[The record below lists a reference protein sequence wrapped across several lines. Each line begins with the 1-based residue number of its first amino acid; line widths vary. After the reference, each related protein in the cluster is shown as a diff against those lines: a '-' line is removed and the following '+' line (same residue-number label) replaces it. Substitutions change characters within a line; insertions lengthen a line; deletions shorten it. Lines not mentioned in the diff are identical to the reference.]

1 MPLID
6 SNVMPAVSIVMPAYN
21 AEAYIAQALDSVLA
35 QSYPHWECIVVNDG
49 STDGTLGIL
58 ERYAA
63 QDSRIRFYT
72 IPNSGS
78 AKVPRDTAIEY
89 AQSEWIVTLDADD
102 YLAPDYLQKLEER
115 YHQTKA
121 DIIYCRMV
129 AIDNASG
136 AIINSIPADGFDFSQ
151 VVAGKE
157 AVLWTIGGWK
167 IGANGMLR
175 RSLLRQRSSCVSG
188 IHHMNADEYD
198 TRELLIMA
206 DRVAFVDA
214 RYFYRKHETSIT
226 TRVSA
231 KLFEPILTNM
241 LLIGLFERT
250 FGVGSSQARV
260 MEREHLR
267 LLVSFHL
274 LFARCRHR
282 LNSSECTYVKEL
294 LQKGDTVLSKRAIMG
309 SGLDFPRRM
318 LLLFPTPVIDWICR
332 MAVKMHYG
340 EA

>member
-1 MPLID
+1 
-6 SNVMPAVSIVMPAYN
+6 MPAVSIVMPAYN
-21 AEAYIAQALDSVLA
+21 AEAYITQALDSVLA

-63 QDSRIRFYT
+63 QDSRIRYYT

-78 AKVPRDTAIEY
+78 AKVPRDTAIAY
-89 AQSEWIVTLDADD
+89 AQYEWIIMLDADD
-102 YLAPDYLQKLEER
+102 YLSPDYLQKLDER
-115 YHQTKA
+115 YQQTEA

-129 AIDNASG
+129 AFDNTSG
-136 AIINSIPADGFDFSQ
+136 EVINFIPSDNFDFSQ
-151 VVAGKE
+151 VVSGKE
-157 AVLWTIGGWK
+157 AVMWTIGGWK
-167 IGANGMLR
+167 IGANGALLR
-175 RSLLRQRSSCVSG
+175 RSLLCQRSTCASD

-214 RYFYRKHETSIT
+214 HYYYRKHEASIT
-226 TRVSA
+226 TRISA
-231 KLFEPILTNM
+231 KLFEPILTNIM
-241 LLIGLFERT
+241 LIALFERT
-250 FGVGSSQARV
+250 FGQSSRQVRAIKK
-260 MEREHLR
+260 EHLR

-274 LFARCRHR
+274 LFARYRHQ
-282 LNSSECTYVKEL
+282 LNPSERTYVKEL
-294 LQKGDTVLSKRAIMG
+294 LHKGDTVLSKRAIMG
-309 SGLDFPRRM
+309 SGLDFPRRV
-318 LLLFPTPVIDWICR
+318 LLLFPTPAIDWICR

>member
-1 MPLID
+1 MPT
-6 SNVMPAVSIVMPAYN
+6 VSIVMPAYN
-21 AEAYIAQALDSVLA
+21 AEKYIAQALDSVLA

-49 STDGTLGIL
+49 STDGTLAIL

-78 AKVPRDTAIEY
+78 AKVPRDTAIEH
-89 AQSEWIVTLDADD
+89 AQYEWIIMLDADD
-102 YLAPDYLQKLEER
+102 YLAPDYLQKLDER
-115 YHQTKA
+115 YQQTGA

-129 AIDNASG
+129 AFDNTSG
-136 AIINSIPADGFDFSQ
+136 KVVTSLPVDGFDFSQ

-157 AVLWTIGGWK
+157 AVMWTIGGWK
-167 IGANGMLR
+167 IGANGAMLR

-214 RYFYRKHETSIT
+214 HYYYRKHETSIT

-231 KLFEPILTNM
+231 KLFEPILTNI
-241 LLIGLFERT
+241 LLIALFERT

-274 LFARCRHR
+274 FFARCRHR
-282 LNSSECTYVKEL
+282 LNQSECAYVKEL
-294 LQKGDTVLSKRAIMG
+294 LHKGDTVLSKRQIMR
-309 SGLDFPRRM
+309 SGLDLPRRV
-318 LLLFPTPVIDWICR
+318 LLLFPTSVIDWICR

-340 EA
+340 ES